1 MSNLVNVNVN
11 GKVVKVDATF
21 YDIND
26 NVIDAPSDA
35 IYNWSDATDGEIV
48 EFSTQGD
55 NNEILIVR
63 PLGSGTAVVK
73 LQITSVINPT
83 LDSLEATLEIEIV
96 DMVAVRFVLNG
107 TVLDE

>member
-1 MSNLVNVNVN
+1 MSNLVKVNVN

-26 NVIDAPSDA
+26 DVIDAPSDA
-35 IYNWSDATDGEIV
+35 NYIWSDSTGDEIV
-48 EFSTQGD
+48 EINSQGD
-55 NNEILIVR
+55 KNEILIVR

-107 TVLDE
+107 TVLDD

>member
-11 GKVVKVDATF
+11 GKVVKVDTTF

-26 NVIDAPSDA
+26 DVIDAPSDA
-35 IYNWSDATDGEIV
+35 IYNWSVATGGEIV
-48 EFSTQGD
+48 EINSQGD
-55 NNEILIVR
+55 KHEILIVT